1 MRIDRYIS
9 IIAVAAAAM
18 SCGANRSGYD
28 AEGYFESVEVT
39 VSSEANGRIL
49 SFGIDEGD
57 RLEAGETAGCIDS
70 VQLYL
75 TRQQLL
81 MTSESV
87 LKNRPDVDMQVKA
100 MKEQLKTMPLGEVWD
115 EYCRR
120 CGSTYICISRRFY
133 ENMQRRGALTAP
145 SLPLQRPWRAARCLG
160 CACVYGYF
168 WELSPEARRRR

>member
-100 MKEQLKTMPLGEVWD
+100 MKEQLKTMEKRQVLNAVKDRALTMGNHVSVQLFSGLKKEGVEQLQNVLCTWLNLPLG
-115 EYCRR
+115 
-120 CGSTYICISRRFY
+120 S
-133 ENMQRRGALTAP
+133 
-145 SLPLQRPWRAARCLG
+145 
-160 CACVYGYF
+160 
-168 WELSPEARRRR
+168 